1 MNITVESKK
10 HKEIRE
16 VNSGDI
22 VRLVGI
28 HHIVTDIEEDEMIL
42 VSLSTGK
49 SVRIYEGEL
58 INYINDEKA
67 DTDLVIEADLAIRS
81 YLND

>member
-28 HHIVTDIEEDEMIL
+28 HHIVTDIEEDGMIL

-58 INYINDEKA
+58 INYINDEKDSTA
-67 DTDLVIEADLAIRS
+67 LVTEADLTIVAI
-81 YLND
+81 